1 MVTNRIFPRKKTYFL
16 HTCATCSEIPFNMYT
31 MIMSFML
38 QCNHAC
44 KFARVPK
51 KLFAYCEINNVY
63 VAEGLQGGTKKYAFF
78 FMAGRHPWQCMMSQ
92 FFRRTVCPRR
102 YAHFCTGNHYLLLD
116 KIFWTYISCWK
127 CFLSIEIKYKNI
139 MNFCM
144 IFLLSFYASFSYF
157 FSLSSFYFSVCLFMP
172 ISSFLMLLSL
182 FCHFLSFFLSLTSEW
197 ISYVT

>member
-1 MVTNRIFPRKKTYFL
+1 
-16 HTCATCSEIPFNMYT
+16 
-31 MIMSFML
+31 ML

-92 FFRRTVCPRR
+92 FFRRTVCLRR

-116 KIFWTYISCWK
+116 KIFWTYISCWPVK
-127 CFLSIEIKYKNI
+127 HENVFIYWNKIQEYYEFLYDFFTK
-139 MNFCM
+139 FLC
-144 IFLLSFYASFSYF
+144 IFLLFFLAFFILFFCLSLYAYF
-157 FSLSSFYFSVCLFMP
+157 VFFDALVTFLS
-172 ISSFLMLLSL
+172 LSL
-182 FCHFLSFFLSLTSEW
+182 FFSVSN
-197 ISYVT
+197 